1 MRYIF
6 GQEEKDDNISRVLS
20 SLFILLLLFLPLNT
34 FIRTSLQSF
43 NYLIPLICLS
53 FFLDFTRRNLIAYL
67 NLPASFL
74 LTLCTD
80 FLSFPILYI
89 YFGSPDLSSV
99 LLSTS
104 HTFSLMPDILACSFY
119 VMYLLCQSLVKIDLN
134 SQIDEVIMLMVI
146 PMSFLMM
153 KWAYVII
160 AVLIIGGIAIGKRVI
175 PQKKQERSN
184 KTDVLIE
191 NDLDEKLLNEKTS
204 DHEK

>member
-1 MRYIF
+1 M
-6 GQEEKDDNISRVLS
+6 
-20 SLFILLLLFLPLNT
+20 
-34 FIRTSLQSF
+34 
-43 NYLIPLICLS
+43 
-53 FFLDFTRRNLIAYL
+53 
-67 NLPASFL
+67 
-74 LTLCTD
+74 
-80 FLSFPILYI
+80 
-89 YFGSPDLSSV
+89 
-99 LLSTS
+99 
-104 HTFSLMPDILACSFY
+104 
-119 VMYLLCQSLVKIDLN
+119 KIDLN